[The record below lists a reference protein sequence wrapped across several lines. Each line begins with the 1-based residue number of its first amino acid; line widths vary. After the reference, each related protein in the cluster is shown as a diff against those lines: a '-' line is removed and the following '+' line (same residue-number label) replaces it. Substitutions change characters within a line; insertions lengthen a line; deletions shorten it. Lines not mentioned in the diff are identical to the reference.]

1 MGDVSVS
8 IAIDNSLPPPPPFP
22 SPIVQMDLYRSMLA
36 KVWIKEVTTCS
47 NFPGVQD
54 SEEAKKEKE
63 EKDETPAEEEVKHED
78 NEWGKLGIMLSL
90 SCELPDEDCCT
101 GNYCETHKTV
111 NTRNIM
117 EYYCFAQGPEEF
129 RVNK

>member
-1 MGDVSVS
+1 MDDVSVS
-8 IAIDNSLPPPPPFP
+8 IAIDNSPPPPSFP

-63 EKDETPAEEEVKHED
+63 EKVETPAEEEVKHED
-78 NEWGKLGIMLSL
+78 NEWGKLEILLSL
-90 SCELPDEDCCT
+90 IFMTKIAVQEI
-101 GNYCETHKTV
+101 TV
-111 NTRNIM
+111 KLTK
-117 EYYCFAQGPEEF
+117 P
-129 RVNK
+129 